1 MPMKKQ
7 IHPEMR
13 DVVFVDTTTGD
24 QFLIRSTVSSAETVL
39 WEDGNHY
46 PVVKVEISSRSH
58 PAFKTGDV
66 VQKPES
72 TRAEKFRAKF
82 SRESIH

>member
-1 MPMKKQ
+1 MKKQ

-13 DVVFVDTTTGD
+13 NVVFQDITTGD
-24 QFLIRSTVSSAETVL
+24 QFLIRSTISSAETVL
-39 WEDGNHY
+39 WEDGNEY

-58 PAFKTGDV
+58 PAYKQGADT
-66 VQKPES
+66 QKQES
-72 TRAEKFRAKF
+72 TRAEQFRAKF